1 MIRELKLLSNDI
13 DLTCVNYNASN
24 MKLGI
29 KLTLGPKQYFCDIH
43 TLELAD
49 GATLKNIEA
58 MTKVLKKSKGVP
70 AFTNWSNIALDELK
84 GEAKK

>member
-1 MIRELKLLSNDI
+1 MVQELNLLSKDI
-13 DLTCVNYNASN
+13 DLTCVNDNASN

-29 KLTLGPKQYFCDIH
+29 KLTPGLEQNFCDIH